1 MLKQRRFFS
10 SLLILCL
17 LSQFAIAKDNLSDWN
32 NVRILEIG
40 TTIVVKTKA
49 GEKYEGDLKRTTAN
63 SLTIVIQN
71 PYSTRQTIDL
81 NKDEVKEIRT
91 KLSRV
96 TSTLIGTGVGTGVG
110 VGIGAAFDARDRYGE
125 DPGLGKIVFGFLGL
139 VFGTAVGT
147 RLKLTGQKVYQ
158 AA

>member
-1 MLKQRRFFS
+1 MLKQRRLFS

-17 LSQFAIAKDNLSDWN
+17 LSQFAIARDNLSDWN

-40 TTIVVKTKA
+40 TSIVVKTKA
-49 GEKYEGDLKRTTAN
+49 GEKYEGDLKRTTAD

-81 NKDEVKEIRT
+81 KKDEVKEIRT
-91 KLSRV
+91 RLSRI
-96 TSTLIGTGVGTGVG
+96 TSTLIGTGIGTGAG
-110 VGIGAAFDARDRYGE
+110 IGIGAAFDARDRYSE
-125 DPGLGKIVFGFLGL
+125 DPGLGKFVFGFLGL
-139 VFGTAVGT
+139 AVGMAVGT
-147 RLKLTGQKVYQ
+147 HLKFTGKKIYQ